1 MSNHTQ
7 YLSISHDID
16 AQAKSFKIFLRTFVL
31 DKEGW
36 NAFNEISKTGDIY
49 IFSGI
54 IRDFLTGE
62 FDGIRDFDLVLG
74 SKIPRNIL
82 VVDYLRHSS
91 NYRKNNFGG
100 MKINHNNLSIDI
112 WYLKDTWGIK
122 SEHYNPTPEALIKT
136 AFFNFSAIVYDFNA
150 EKFIYDESFLYFLST
165 KTMDIVYT
173 KNPNIPLCLVNIYY
187 YQKKYNFTVGERMV
201 KWIEENYFPSI
212 DLITIQNKHFGRVI
226 ATKEQLSEFY
236 NHLLNSYQNV

>member
-1 MSNHTQ
+1 MDSHTQ
-7 YLSISHDID
+7 LLYRSISNDID

-31 DKEGW
+31 DDEGW
-36 NAFNEISKTGDIY
+36 KTFNEISKTGDIY

-74 SKIPRNIL
+74 SKIPRSML
-82 VVDYLRHSS
+82 VIDYLRHSDK
-91 NYRKNNFGG
+91 YRKNNFGG
-100 MKINHNNLSIDI
+100 MKISHKNLNIDI

-122 SEHYNPTPEALIKT
+122 SEHYLPTPEALIKT
-136 AFFNFSAIVYDFNA
+136 AFFNFSAIVYDYNA
-150 EKFIYDESFLYFLST
+150 EKFIYDRPFLSFLLT

-187 YQKKYNFTVGERMV
+187 YQKKYNYTISERMV
-201 KWIEENYFPSI
+201 KWIKENYSSSI
-212 DLITIQNKHFGRVI
+212 DLMTIQNKHFGRII
-226 ATKEQLSEFY
+226 ATNDQLTQFY
-236 NHLLNSYQNV
+236 NHLLSSY